1 MEGEMKQA
9 TIYRCT
15 SSTDATDRA
24 NLYYIASPTA
34 AGMQRDPQARQITV
48 TNKKGK
54 ALALFA
60 Y

>member
-1 MEGEMKQA
+1 MKQA

-34 AGMQRDPQARQITV
+34 AGMQRDPQTRQITV